1 MMDEPATTHGKTIA
15 RSLLIEAGVGL
26 TLLVLAF
33 FAIASSDVS
42 AAGARTYWT
51 ALVLVFAITA
61 FVSDR
66 IHTGHALG
74 HLPSAVTI
82 VLHWLGILLAIQLVH
97 YFVFSGRMANADI
110 GLTNG
115 VLLALGT
122 YLFGVYSNWRMA
134 VIGLALAVATAGIAF
149 IEEFIWFLFIVTAV
163 ALLILFFGAKL
174 IKKR

>member
-1 MMDEPATTHGKTIA
+1 MEELETKSTRTVPKQHI
-15 RSLLIEAGVGL
+15 IEAVVGL

-42 AAGARTYWT
+42 ATGTRTYWT
-51 ALVLVFAITA
+51 LLIIMYAVAA

-66 IHTGHALG
+66 MHTEHSIA
-74 HLPSAVTI
+74 HMPSAVTI
-82 VLHWLGILLAIQLVH
+82 TLHWLGVFLAIQLVH

-115 VLLALGT
+115 LILALGA

-134 VIGLALAVATAGIAF
+134 TIGVALAVATGGIAF
-149 IEEFIWFLFIVTAV
+149 IEEFVWFLFIVTVV
-163 ALLILFFGAKL
+163 AILILFLGAKF
-174 IKKR
+174 IKRP